1 MRVTKSA
8 GILKAIFF
16 LAIICILSGAFLF
29 LSPSSA
35 KPQGSPEADLASTS
49 QNPPDLRILETA
61 YQHVVF
67 DTAFDSNVNDWKIII
82 TSNNKTTELYW
93 AEGRLLSVEQLAL
106 KEQYRRLLFRFPE
119 RLTEPSAY
127 TDEEIEYI
135 RQFSDAEN
143 RSDGPIS
150 SNAFFDAIFDTA
162 TRTAVEQH
170 IVKTMFLGQRLS
182 IHEYIVEP
190 LSRIDGQLRSIA
202 QTDPAVAEFIDLLE
216 TADGYSWRQIRDTK
230 GRSFHSMG
238 LALDLLPQQ
247 WQHKIIYWNWEKNKG
262 NEDWMFIP
270 LKNRWMPP
278 DAVIACFEREG
289 FVWGGKWTVWDN
301 MHFEY
306 RPELLAARDL
316 PLPY

>member
-1 MRVTKSA
+1 MIFWKKSAYSKRITKSTS
-8 GILKAIFF
+8 ILKVVFF
-16 LAIICILSGAFLF
+16 IAIICILSGVFLLF
-29 LSPSSA
+29 PQSRA
-35 KPQGSPEADLASTS
+35 QPQGSPEVDLTSTS

-61 YQHVVF
+61 YPHVV
-67 DTAFDSNVNDWKIII
+67 
-82 TSNNKTTELYW
+82 
-93 AEGRLLSVEQLAL
+93 
-106 KEQYRRLLFRFPE
+106 
-119 RLTEPSAY
+119 
-127 TDEEIEYI
+127 
-135 RQFSDAEN
+135 
-143 RSDGPIS
+143 
-150 SNAFFDAIFDTA
+150 FDTA

-190 LSRIDGQLRSIA
+190 LSRIDGQLRSLA
-202 QTDPAVAEFIDLLE
+202 HTDPAVAEFIDLLE